1 MLLSRL
7 ILWLH
12 EHHSGKNADERV
24 YQLLL
29 GYHAD
34 ATSRKSDGY
43 SALDIAMI
51 CGSDNLLKLIT
62 DSLSKAAQP
71 PPYQISDIR
80 MLRMDD
86 TIQTQFKL
94 FLNGDAE
101 RKTVDAIV
109 TDIKKMPDPEEEKA
123 ILAFSNNEFQLD
135 NDPDQSR
142 LTASIKK
149 DLRKANSMTEIIRNG
164 RGMLIG
170 FNMFNL
176 IQTDEPDKLTWYCNL
191 SFVIPEYR
199 QTRIIPLLSWRAAI
213 ATQGICPD
221 KTIIIE
227 FQSIHPNSYRL
238 VKNQAVVH
246 YPMYKTD
253 QLERENDKL
262 LQAIDIEP
270 ATQFCHDDMVCYVKD
285 QIQLREPY
293 TPGNSFLFKLFSQHM
308 DLQSSGSTQFRA
320 MSVMVHVSWEFFVA
334 LEELCT
340 V

>member
-1 MLLSRL
+1 
-7 ILWLH
+7 
-12 EHHSGKNADERV
+12 
-24 YQLLL
+24 
-29 GYHAD
+29 
-34 ATSRKSDGY
+34 
-43 SALDIAMI
+43 
-51 CGSDNLLKLIT
+51 
-62 DSLSKAAQP
+62 
-71 PPYQISDIR
+71 
-80 MLRMDD
+80 MDD

-142 LTASIKK
+142 LTSSIKK

-164 RGMLIG
+164 RGMFIG

-253 QLERENDKL
+253 QLERENYKL